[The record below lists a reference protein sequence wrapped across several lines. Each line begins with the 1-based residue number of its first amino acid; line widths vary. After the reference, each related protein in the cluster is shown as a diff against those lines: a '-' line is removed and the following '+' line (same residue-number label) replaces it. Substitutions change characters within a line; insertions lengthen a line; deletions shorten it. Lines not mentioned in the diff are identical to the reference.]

1 MLQRIR
7 WLVWKDLLDVLRS
20 QVALLVL
27 LTPLLLCLFLRVTDK
42 GDHLGIPVAV
52 VAPADCGLV
61 R

>member
-52 VAPADCGLV
+52 VAPPDC
-61 R
+61 